1 MEVFKEKLKEMDY
14 SKASDIEFKRNKWY
28 CVRYTSP
35 WKVQHSISKKL
46 VTKSFEKK
54 KKKERK

>member
-1 MEVFKEKLKEMDY
+1 MDY

-28 CVRYTSP
+28 CVRYTST

-46 VTKSFEKK
+46 GPQSFEKK
-54 KKKERK
+54 KRRKENRQKRKEEE